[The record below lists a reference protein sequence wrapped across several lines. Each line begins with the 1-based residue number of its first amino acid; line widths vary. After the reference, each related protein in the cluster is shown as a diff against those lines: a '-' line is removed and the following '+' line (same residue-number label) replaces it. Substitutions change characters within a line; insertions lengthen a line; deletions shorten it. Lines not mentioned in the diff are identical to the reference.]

1 MLLAL
6 SNTTYRSL
14 LLAQVL
20 SVLGSGLATIALGLL
35 AYDLAGENAGAVL
48 GTALAL
54 KMVAYVGLAPVAAA
68 LAVKLPRKP
77 FLISLDCARAAL
89 VLTLP
94 FVTQIWQIYVL
105 IFAFQ
110 ALSAAFTPSFQALI
124 PDVLKDEKAY
134 TQALSLSRL
143 TYDIEALISPMLA
156 GLLLSVATFHSLFAG
171 TGLGFLASALLVA
184 GASLPSRTASANAA
198 PFAKRVTRGLWIYLA
213 TPRLRGMLALYI
225 AVASATSMVIVNTVV
240 LVKSDFGFGDG
251 TVAIF
256 FAASG
261 AGSML
266 VAVLLPRFLENQ
278 APRPIMLTG
287 ALLLGVALMLSAI
300 GVAPAAALFLWFVL
314 GAGASMIQT
323 PSGLVITRSCHD
335 QDRPAV
341 FAAQFALSHSTWL
354 IAYPLAGF
362 VGAWLG
368 LSAAFALMGA
378 LSVVSFGLALALWPA
393 RDPRDLEHEHDE
405 LEHSHDLQDGL
416 HHDAGMA
423 VAGSLHRHRR
433 IKHKHVFIIDDH
445 HPIWPRG

>member
-6 SNTTYRSL
+6 SNSVYRSL

-35 AYDLAGENAGAVL
+35 AYDLAGANAGAVL

-68 LAVKLPRKP
+68 LAEKLPRKP

-94 FVTQIWQIYVL
+94 FVTQIWQVYVL

-110 ALSAAFTPSFQALI
+110 AMSAAFTPNFQALI

-143 TYDIEALISPMLA
+143 TYDIEALVSPMLA
-156 GLLLSVATFHSLFAG
+156 GLLLTVVTFHSLFAG
-171 TGLGFLASALLVA
+171 TALGFAASALLVA
-184 GASLPSRTASANAA
+184 GASLPARAASANAA
-198 PFAKRVTRGLWIYLA
+198 PFVKRVTRGLWIYLA

-240 LVKSDFGFGDG
+240 VVKSEFGFGDG
-251 TVAIF
+251 MVAIF

-261 AGSML
+261 TGSML
-266 VAVLLPRFLENQ
+266 VAVLLPRLLEHQ
-278 APRPIMLTG
+278 APRPIMLAG
-287 ALLLGVALMLSAI
+287 ALLLSVALMLSAI
-300 GVAPAAALFLWFVL
+300 GAEPVTALLLWFVL

-362 VGAWLG
+362 VGAWQG
-368 LSAAFALMGA
+368 LSAAFALMAA
-378 LSVVSFGLALALWPA
+378 LSVFSFGLAMALWPA
-393 RDPRDLEHEHDE
+393 RDPSDLEHEHDE

-416 HHDAGMA
+416 QHEPGMA
-423 VAGSLHRHRR
+423 VSGALHRHRR
-433 IKHKHVFIIDDH
+433 IRHKHVFIIDDH